1 LHYGQQS
8 MAVNCNDY
16 HGSLEATRSLLA
28 PERNDEVVGWLG
40 TYLGGTY
47 SGGEFDQAIDHDHP
61 NEFTQRDFDAVPKL
75 GNVHVLKSTQSWLTG
90 EGRLEVGRLLTAID
104 EDLEIWDVT
113 EEDFDGILGDKG
125 PAWHL
130 WKLIEGLQ
138 KEGRAG
144 HAGTGVTAGKLLHGK
159 RPRLIPIYDDKAVKP
174 TLHVTDVNVW
184 EAFWCILR
192 SEDVRKRLDEIQ
204 QSVPESAE
212 LSTLRVLDIVVWMSA
227 TVADGQVSPD

>member
-1 LHYGQQS
+1 
-8 MAVNCNDY
+8 M
-16 HGSLEATRSLLA
+16 LLA
-28 PERNDEVVGWLG
+28 PERNEEVVGWLRD
-40 TYLGGTY
+40 YLGGTY
-47 SGGEFDQAIDHDHP
+47 SGGAFDRAIDHDYP
-61 NEFTQRDFDAVPKL
+61 NEFTQRDFDAVAKL
-75 GNVHVLKSTQSWLTG
+75 KVAVLKPTQAWLKG
-90 EGRLEVGRLLTAID
+90 DGRAEVSRLLNAID
-104 EDLEIWDVT
+104 QDLDIWDVT
-113 EEDFDGILGDKG
+113 EEDFDEILGENG
-125 PAWHL
+125 PAWRL

-184 EAFWCILR
+184 GAFWCILR
-192 SEDVRKRLDEIQ
+192 NEDVRTRLDEIQ

-227 TVADGQVSPD
+227 NVADGQVSSD